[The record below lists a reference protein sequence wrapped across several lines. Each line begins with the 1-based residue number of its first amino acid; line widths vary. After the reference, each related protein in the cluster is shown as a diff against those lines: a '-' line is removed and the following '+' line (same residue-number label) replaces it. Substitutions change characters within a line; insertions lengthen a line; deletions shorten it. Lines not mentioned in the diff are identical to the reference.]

1 MLSEKND
8 SQKKLRHHSQI
19 YWQHYW
25 LGVIYYQIQEFLS
38 DNIQRDMYIKTHA
51 VNSQQ
56 EFIYCIYYIV
66 KYVHEMRTM
75 FKHDGGHTIVWKY
88 VTMQP

>member
-1 MLSEKND
+1 MTLNCYNGQRKS
-8 SQKKLRHHSQI
+8 LRIRLH
-19 YWQHYW
+19 
-25 LGVIYYQIQEFLS
+25 
-38 DNIQRDMYIKTHA
+38 MYIKTHA

-75 FKHDGGHTIVWKY
+75 FKHDGGHTIV
-88 VTMQP
+88 